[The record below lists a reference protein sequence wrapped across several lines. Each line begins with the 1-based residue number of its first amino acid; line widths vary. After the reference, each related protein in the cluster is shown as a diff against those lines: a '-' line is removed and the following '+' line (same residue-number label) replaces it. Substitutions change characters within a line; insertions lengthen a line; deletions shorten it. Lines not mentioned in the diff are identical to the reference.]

1 MEQLYS
7 QFIGYQYTDESKV
20 YRLIKV
26 AKDWDSPQFR
36 EFLNNIETYFEP
48 KHAFHNYRNVLIR
61 FVPDETLGI
70 KDEIVVKK
78 FKLTR
83 KYDRF
88 RFHFLTSKALRSLE
102 IALTLMQNGLKTPRP
117 LAVIEERGKYN
128 SLVNCYYLTEFLKF
142 DCSFSQVIKEFD
154 DELKGKL
161 VAETARNIRLMH
173 DAGIVHNDL
182 HASNIMIKN
191 PEAVPE
197 LYFIDLNRA
206 RHKKDLSVKIRAKDL
221 GRLDLDQPDQACFFS
236 NYDCQK
242 DRHLLAE
249 IDKAHHR
256 RENWLAFKRVFR
268 RIKSKLFT

>member
-7 QFIGYQYTDESKV
+7 KFNDYQYKVDSKV
-20 YRLIKV
+20 YRLVKV

-36 EFLNNIETYFEP
+36 EFLNKIETYVEP
-48 KHAFHNYRNVLIR
+48 ERAFHNYRNVLVR
-61 FVPDETLGI
+61 FSPNETMGI
-70 KDEIVVKK
+70 KDEIVIKK

-88 RFHFLTSKALRSLE
+88 RFHFLTSKAFRSFE
-102 IALTLMQNGLKTPRP
+102 IALALLQNGLKTPRP

-161 VAETARNIRLMH
+161 LAETARNIRLMH
-173 DAGIVHNDL
+173 DAGIIHNDL
-182 HASNIMIKN
+182 HASNILIKN
-191 PEAVPE
+191 PDSVPE

-206 RHKKDLSVKIRAKDL
+206 RRKKGLSIKTRAKDL
-221 GRLDLDQPDQACFFS
+221 GRLALDQQDQVDFFS

-242 DRHLLAE
+242 NRNFLAE
-249 IDKAHHR
+249 VVKAHHR
-256 RENWLAFKRVFR
+256 RENWLAFKRVLR
-268 RIKSKLFT
+268 RVSSKLFP